1 MYLKFIP
8 TVCILSQFFMSD
20 LLHHSNTN
28 TLRVRKATSID
39 IPFLAVT
46 SYESSLPPLNHSP
59 WDDILEETGTS
70 GIKFLEALLTASAS
84 AWGNVEDFRIL
95 EENNKPVAA
104 AAVYLPNQDDYRY
117 LNLSRF
123 ADVSKLLR
131 WSDETIT
138 KFRLN
143 YEETFGKEP
152 CNIVFKPQAP
162 WIIETVAVIPEARG
176 RGLGKV
182 LLKALLEEGQK
193 QGHSHAGIMII
204 NGNELARRTYESLGF
219 KLYISFGAEYFDNG
233 FPGLT
238 KFRLRLN

>member
-1 MYLKFIP
+1 
-8 TVCILSQFFMSD
+8 MSD
-20 LLHHSNTN
+20 LLQHSDSNM
-28 TLRVRKATSID
+28 LRVRKATLID
-39 IPFLAVT
+39 IPFLALT
-46 SYESSLPPLNHSP
+46 SYEATLPPLNHSP
-59 WDDILEETGTS
+59 WDDMLEGTGTS
-70 GIKFLEALLTASAS
+70 AIKFLEAVLTVSAS

-104 AAVYLPNQDDYRY
+104 AAGYLPNQDDYRY

-123 ADVSKLLR
+123 ADVSKLLG

-138 KFRLN
+138 KFRWN

-152 CNIVFKPQAP
+152 RNIVFKPQAP

-176 RGLGKV
+176 RGLGKMLV
-182 LLKALLEEGQK
+182 KALLEEGRGK
-193 QGHSHAGIMII
+193 GHSHAGIMII

-219 KLYISFGAEYFDNG
+219 KFYISFGAEYFDNG